1 MDTDLFLIL
10 VGSVAVAGIARW
22 RGWPAPLLVT
32 VVALA
37 LAYVPAVPDI
47 QINGELL
54 LNLVLPPLLYSAALD
69 VSYLNFRQSLP
80 QIRRLG
86 VWLVLL
92 TTVAVGVV
100 AFLIMPALTLPVALL
115 LGAIVAPPD
124 AVSAAAIG
132 RRLGLPRR
140 IMTVLSGESLIND
153 ATSLTLLRVFTLIV
167 AGTTV
172 TLFAGIWSFVVAVS
186 VGVAIGLVFGF
197 LLNLLRLRF
206 NDPVVIGTVGLL
218 VPFGAYA
225 IAEHLQGSGVL
236 AVVAMGLYVG
246 YHAPRT
252 SYTTRQQE
260 RPVWLSLD
268 LLLESFVFAL
278 IGLQLPEVVSQLSQ
292 GSDSSIVQS
301 ILLAGAVLLV
311 VLLVRPIFVFSSYAF
326 AHWVERVKLRG
337 LERKIANHGARRP
350 RGRGRDGDESR
361 RSKPEMPLEPVLS
374 KRDRVVISWAGMRGV
389 VTLAAAA
396 AIPDLSGGAIPP
408 VSQHAILFVA
418 FVVTVGTLL
427 LQGLTLPIMIR
438 RLDVSGPE
446 EQLEDEREI
455 AAVRAKSNERGL
467 AYLRERQAEWNAR
480 YGPEYAAKFE
490 RMAES
495 LTRMS
500 AEAERAQDAEESLE
514 LREEAAGELAPRP
527 SADDMTD
534 LARGWLDVRRAVVLD
549 ERDADNLNEE
559 VMRELIVALDAEELA
574 LDTRGHAQ
582 PPPRAV

>member
-47 QINGELL
+47 EINGELL

-86 VWLVLL
+86 VWLVLA
-92 TTVAVGVV
+92 TTAAVGVV

-153 ATSLTLLRVFTLIV
+153 ATSLTLLRVFALIV
-167 AGTTV
+167 AGSTV
-172 TLFAGIWSFVVAVS
+172 TLFAGIWAFVVAVS

-206 NDPVVIGTVGLL
+206 NDPVVVGTVGLL

-246 YHAPRT
+246 YHAPKT

-292 GSDSSIVQS
+292 GSDSNIVQS

-326 AHWVERVKLRG
+326 AHWIERVKLRG
-337 LERKIANHGARRP
+337 LARKLANHDARRSGGRADDQHRP
-350 RGRGRDGDESR
+350 RGR
-361 RSKPEMPLEPVLS
+361 KPEMPLEPVLS

-396 AIPDLSGGAIPP
+396 AIPDLVGGAISAS
-408 VSQHAILFVA
+408 SQHAILFVA

-427 LQGLTLPIMIR
+427 LQGLTLPLMIR
-438 RLDVSGPE
+438 GLEVSGPE
-446 EQLEDEREI
+446 ERIEDEREI

-467 AYLRERQAEWNAR
+467 EYLREKQAEWHSR
-480 YGPEYAAKFE
+480 YGPGFAEKFD

-500 AEAERAQDAEESLE
+500 TEAERAQDAAESVEFDGDVRDVARPGAEEL
-514 LREEAAGELAPRP
+514 
-527 SADDMTD
+527 TD
-534 LARGWLDVRRAVVLD
+534 LARGWLEVRRAVVLE
-549 ERDADNLNEE
+549 ERDTGNLNEE